1 MITGINDLLQKP
13 IPDLPL
19 SQEFKAMAITN
30 GFKNF
35 DAILSFPLTSLLKK
49 PEFSYHIYQEL
60 VGSLKQ
66 KELLHLL
73 KHE

>member
-1 MITGINDLLQKP
+1 MITGTDDLLQKP

-30 GFKNF
+30 GFKDL

-49 PEFSYHIYQEL
+49 SEFSYHIYQEFVEYL
-60 VGSLKQ
+60 RQ
-66 KELLHLL
+66 KEFLHLL